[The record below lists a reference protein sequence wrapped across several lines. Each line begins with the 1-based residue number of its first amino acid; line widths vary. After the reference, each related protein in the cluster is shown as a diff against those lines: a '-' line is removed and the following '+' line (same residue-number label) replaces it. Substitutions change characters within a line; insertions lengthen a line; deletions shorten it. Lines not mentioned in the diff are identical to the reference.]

1 MTRKE
6 FETLD
11 FVGALCA
18 FHCAIETT
26 SYFARSKLRPCKKGF
41 YSYFKDAPD
50 VPAITHI
57 FYTKQGL
64 ERYIADTITWETMEE
79 YLQDV
84 TEKDV
89 QEFYERN
96 FSK

>member
-6 FETLD
+6 FEKLG
-11 FVGALCA
+11 FRGALCA

-41 YSYFKDAPD
+41 YSYFKDSPD
-50 VPAITHI
+50 VPAVTHI
-57 FYTKQGL
+57 FYTKKGL
-64 ERYIADTITWETMEE
+64 ERYIADTISWETMEE
-79 YLQDV
+79 YLSV
-84 TEKDV
+84 ITEKDV

>member
-18 FHCAIETT
+18 FHCAIEAT

-41 YSYFKDAPD
+41 YSYFRDSPD

-57 FYTKQGL
+57 FYTKKGL

-79 YLQDV
+79 YL
-84 TEKDV
+84 TTITRKDV